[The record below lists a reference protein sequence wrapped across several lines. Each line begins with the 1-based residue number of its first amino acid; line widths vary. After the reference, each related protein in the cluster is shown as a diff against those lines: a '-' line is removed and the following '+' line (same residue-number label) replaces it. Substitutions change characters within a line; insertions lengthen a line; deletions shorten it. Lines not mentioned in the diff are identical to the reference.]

1 MNRLL
6 IRLSAALIL
15 LSAVLVSCNKDDE
28 PTPELGRNDVREEI
42 SLGKYTIEPVTVL
55 RNGAVGENSSKL
67 TFYTTTGE
75 KGLSVYLKTEGAYV
89 QCDVDKDGC
98 PDFFMTTKTVS
109 ANETEL
115 TYYNKEKTPLQ
126 TVLIRISDARATV
139 DVIKVYPANATEEHA
154 KAELRAWFGGG
165 RETWGQCFSRRMGSP
180 AGITMNIIAG
190 FVGSEGPVGVGIGAA
205 LSCVVYNPF

>member
-6 IRLSAALIL
+6 IRLSAALIF

-28 PTPELGRNDVREEI
+28 PKPELGRNDVREEF
-42 SLGKYTIEPVTVL
+42 SLGKYTIEPITVL
-55 RNGAVGENSSKL
+55 RNGAGGENSSEL
-67 TFYTTTGE
+67 TFYSTTGE

-98 PDFFMTTKTVS
+98 PDFFMTTKAVS

-126 TVLIRISDARATV
+126 TVLIRISDARAMV

-165 RETWGQCFSRRMGSP
+165 NESWSDCFSRRMGSP
-180 AGITMNIIAG
+180 HGIVMTIAAG
-190 FVGSEGPVGVGIGAA
+190 FVGPDGSAAVGVGAA
-205 LSCVVYNPF
+205 LSCVIYNPF